1 MDKIYIRDLTVV
13 CIIGVDPRERSRKQ
27 QVVLNVTLE
36 CDLSKAGKSDSIQ
49 DTVDYKVIKDRIV
62 HYVENSRHLLLE
74 RMADQAAEICLEFKG
89 VHGVTVTV
97 DKPGVLAHARSVAV
111 EIYRTRETQ
120 GARHG

>member
-27 QVVLNVTLE
+27 QVVLNVTME

-97 DKPGVLAHARSVAV
+97 DKPGVLTHARSVAV
-111 EIYRTRETQ
+111 EIHRTRETQ